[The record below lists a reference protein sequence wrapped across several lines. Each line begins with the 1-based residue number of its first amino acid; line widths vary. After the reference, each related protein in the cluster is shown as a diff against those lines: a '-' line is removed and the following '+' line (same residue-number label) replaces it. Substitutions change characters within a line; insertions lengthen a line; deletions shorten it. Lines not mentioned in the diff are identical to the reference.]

1 MRFIA
6 NKPAMLI
13 GHSLVIAD
21 LHIGIECELG
31 MECRVKSLIRD
42 SISHV
47 KNLLKETKAK
57 EVIILGDVKHRIM
70 ETGSLEGSF
79 EEQVASELEWKIEQ
93 EIPSLLQEIRD
104 AGAQV
109 RIIRGN
115 HDGRL
120 KIQAEDEIFLE
131 EKGKRYCL
139 IHGHKAPSQ
148 EAMGADFVI
157 MGHAH
162 PAVSFRDKMGKRT
175 VRKVWINGKP
185 MKAMKAKYPGMN
197 PYVRFVIVPAFNE
210 FITGSPINEA
220 GLVGP
225 LLKRQMFKISQ
236 AQIFLLNGVEL
247 DFRTLIKN

>member
-13 GHSLVIAD
+13 GHSLIIAD
-21 LHIGIECELG
+21 LHIGVECGLG
-31 MECRVKSLIRD
+31 MECRVKRLIKD

-47 KNLLKETKAK
+47 KQLLKETKAK

-70 ETGSLEGSF
+70 ETGSLESGV

-93 EIPSLLQEIRD
+93 EIPSLLQEIHE

-109 RIIRGN
+109 RIIKGN

-120 KIQAEDEIFLE
+120 KLRAEDEIFLE
-131 EKGKRYCL
+131 EKGRRYCL

-148 EAMGADFVI
+148 EAMNVDFLI

-162 PAVSFRDKMGKRT
+162 PAVSFRDKMGMRT
-175 VRKVWINGKP
+175 VRKAWIKGRP
-185 MKAMKAKYPGMN
+185 MKAIKVNYPGMN
-197 PYVRFVIVPAFNE
+197 PNIGFIIMPAFNE
-210 FITGSPINEA
+210 FITGSPVNEA

-247 DFRTLIKN
+247 DFKTLIKD